1 MVRVDLGQPAPASA
15 SAPASVAP
23 RADASATPAPPAEAT
38 PAPAPAP
45 APDGDP
51 TPPPD
56 PALAHGDRIEGGE
69 VKGLVAFTFDDGPNV
84 ETTPHVIAALQ
95 KYDVPATFFIITRRL
110 VGRLAERNREVLA
123 KEVAGGFLIG
133 SHTVSHTNL
142 LTVSAKA
149 IGHEVDQSLRVLSKE
164 AGRAIGLFR
173 PPFGALDD
181 RGQEHL
187 QRRGLTEVKW
197 SIDSLDWRERD
208 GDRLRQR
215 TIAAIL
221 KQDGGVVLMHDAK
234 EVTARSLGL
243 LLDDLEAAN
252 CRRLAGGKE
261 PILPV
266 SLHYWLRDGGRPRP
280 VPEEVQQRTLAYRSA
295 LPGRCAA
302 RPAPALEAGPEK
314 QRARRRAP
322 R

>member
-1 MVRVDLGQPAPASA
+1 MGQPAPA
-15 SAPASVAP
+15 PPPPSVAP
-23 RADASATPAPPAEAT
+23 RAEAEDRPAPAAEAA

-110 VGRLAERNREVLA
+110 VGRLAQKNREVLA
-123 KEVAGGFLIG
+123 QEVAGGFLIG
-133 SHTVSHTNL
+133 SHSVSHTNL

-149 IGHEVDQSLRVLSKE
+149 IGHEVDQSLRVLSKQ
-164 AGRAIGLFR
+164 ADRAIGLFR
-173 PPFGALDD
+173 APFGALDD
-181 RGQEHL
+181 RGHEHL

-208 GDRLRQR
+208 GDRLRR
-215 TIAAIL
+215 RAIAAIL
-221 KQDGGVVLMHDAK
+221 KQHGGVVLMHDAK
-234 EVTARSLGL
+234 EVTARSLAL

-252 CRRLAGGKE
+252 CRRLAAGKE

-266 SLHYWLRDGGRPRP
+266 SLHYWLRDNGRPRP
-280 VPEEVQQRTLAYRSA
+280 IPEEVQQRTLAYRNA

-302 RPAPALEAGPEK
+302 RRFPSPLPSPAPDEA
-314 QRARRRAP
+314 R
-322 R
+322 